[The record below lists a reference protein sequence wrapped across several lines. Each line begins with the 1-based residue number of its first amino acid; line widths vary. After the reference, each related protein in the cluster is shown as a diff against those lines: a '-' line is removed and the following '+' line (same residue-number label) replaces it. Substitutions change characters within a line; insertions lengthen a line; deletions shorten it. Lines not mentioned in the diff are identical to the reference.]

1 MFDIIIWKVINYH
14 YSNQGSVPNEET
26 NDQHP
31 TPH

>member
-1 MFDIIIWKVINYH
+1 LFFICKV
-14 YSNQGSVPNEET
+14 SDQGGVPNEET